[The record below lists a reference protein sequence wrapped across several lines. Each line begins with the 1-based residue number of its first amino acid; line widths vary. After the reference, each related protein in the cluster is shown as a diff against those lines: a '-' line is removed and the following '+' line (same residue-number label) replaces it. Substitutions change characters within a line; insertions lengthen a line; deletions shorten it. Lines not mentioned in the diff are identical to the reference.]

1 MNLHPLCSI
10 FPAMSAPEFEAL
22 KTDIAAHGL
31 REPVWTWR
39 GTIIDGRHRW
49 QACMDL
55 GIEPMTREHD
65 GDESTL
71 VGFVLSMNLSRRHL
85 SESQRAAV
93 ATKLASL
100 AQGRQEQTGKFAGL
114 TQPQAAELLNVGE
127 RSVRHA
133 RAVIERGA
141 PELVAAVEKGEVS
154 VSAAAVVAKT
164 VPKEQQAALVA
175 QKAVA
180 KAAKQARAKP
190 KPEPEPEP
198 DHDMDEIGAELAN
211 DLEDAHKEILA
222 LQAQVK
228 ALTTGDTEAELARQI
243 AIRQGIEVRL
253 AQEMERC
260 NTLDRQLRTL
270 GALLEKLRRAT
281 GAKSNSDILARV
293 KEMVG

>member
-22 KTDIAAHGL
+22 KADIAAHGL

-39 GTIIDGRHRW
+39 GSIIDGRHRW

-93 ATKLASL
+93 ATKLAALSRGRPSEN
-100 AQGRQEQTGKFAGL
+100 AQICAITQQE
-114 TQPQAAELLNVGE
+114 AADKLNVSR
-127 RSVRHA
+127 RSVQLA
-133 RAVIERGA
+133 REVIEKGS
-141 PELVAAVEKGEVS
+141 PELAAAVDQGEVS

-164 VPKEQQAALVA
+164 VPKEEQAALVA

-180 KAAKQARAKP
+180 KAAKQARAKMSELTRP
-190 KPEPEPEP
+190 LRIEIQRI
-198 DHDMDEIGAELAN
+198 DE
-211 DLEDAHKEILA
+211 
-222 LQAQVK
+222 
-228 ALTTGDTEAELARQI
+228 
-243 AIRQGIEVRL
+243 RL
-253 AQEMERC
+253 AQ
-260 NTLDRQLRTL
+260 LA
-270 GALLEKLRRAT
+270 GEKTEVEARLAT
-281 GAKSNSDILARV
+281 GELRGEEFAEIGRRLNHVMAETSMLEERWLELQGELESLQA
-293 KEMVG
+293 GA